1 MGLHFFAHE
10 GEDHTQVAITAT
22 TIPWWKDELTLSV
35 ALVVGFVL
43 LIGSMYYVFKAKFPL
58 LIMVTMAYMLVVGVA
73 CYSIAPVLSIISLAG
88 GMFLA
93 LATTMLTLAHKQPHK
108 NSPGK

>member
-1 MGLHFFAHE
+1 MGLPLFAHQ
-10 GEDHTQVAITAT
+10 GHDHAITAA

-35 ALVVGFVL
+35 ALVLGFVL
-43 LIGSMYYVFKAKFPL
+43 LIGSMHYVFKAKFPL
-58 LIMVTMAYMLVVGVA
+58 LIVVAMTYLLIVGVF
-73 CYSIAPVLSIISLAG
+73 CYSLAPLLSIISIAT

-93 LATTMLTLAHKQPHK
+93 LTTTMLQLSHK